1 MTLHFQVKISS
12 THIIWILFS
21 TRKRGTNKELEL
33 NNTQEVDEKSSS
45 SDCNNDFSVSES
57 SSVPADSDV
66 NSNIRSRNR
75 DQINVFDTV
84 HRWALNYVK
93 YRSSKIQ
100 YEVEPVHVSIIG
112 KEGCGKS
119 NLLRKI
125 YQQSLNI

>member
-21 TRKRGTNKELEL
+21 TRKRGIKNIIKNNKELEL

-66 NSNIRSRNR
+66 NSNIRS
-75 DQINVFDTV
+75 
-84 HRWALNYVK
+84 
-93 YRSSKIQ
+93 
-100 YEVEPVHVSIIG
+100 
-112 KEGCGKS
+112 
-119 NLLRKI
+119 
-125 YQQSLNI
+125 

>member
-66 NSNIRSRNR
+66 KSNIRSLNR
-75 DQINVFDTV
+75 DQRNVFEDV
-84 HRWALNYVK
+84 HRWSRQNMSNAGHPKFNMKWNQWGWLWKVK
-93 YRSSKIQ
+93 FTQDNLPSS
-100 YEVEPVHVSIIG
+100 H
-112 KEGCGKS
+112 
-119 NLLRKI
+119 
-125 YQQSLNI
+125 

>member
-21 TRKRGTNKELEL
+21 TRKRGTKKELEL

-66 NSNIRSRNR
+66 N
-75 DQINVFDTV
+75 F
-84 HRWALNYVK
+84 
-93 YRSSKIQ
+93 
-100 YEVEPVHVSIIG
+100 
-112 KEGCGKS
+112 
-119 NLLRKI
+119 
-125 YQQSLNI
+125 

>member
-66 NSNIRSRNR
+66 SSNIRS
-75 DQINVFDTV
+75 
-84 HRWALNYVK
+84 
-93 YRSSKIQ
+93 
-100 YEVEPVHVSIIG
+100 
-112 KEGCGKS
+112 
-119 NLLRKI
+119 
-125 YQQSLNI
+125 